1 MAANIGDICSRT
13 FQLRNNNIRQR
24 NHRTEKISAE
34 SSLKQWKV
42 NYVLSSP
49 VNNSLLYIFRRL
61 SGTQNRGGVHWK
73 ISEKKGSYKCFRTES
88 SKSYNFS
95 FTHLYPT
102 AKTIHIKMNNTVAL
116 YLVKK
121 GTNYLISREIW

>member
-61 SGTQNRGGVHWK
+61 SGTQNKGGYIGKYQRKKDHINVLELRAANHT
-73 ISEKKGSYKCFRTES
+73 ISVSLTCTQLQKQ
-88 SKSYNFS
+88 
-95 FTHLYPT
+95 FT
-102 AKTIHIKMNNTVAL
+102 
-116 YLVKK
+116 
-121 GTNYLISREIW
+121 